1 MKQIACY
8 ITGGW
13 TECGAMQS
21 FLRRIN
27 PNLNYRQRC
36 PNKPKGKKGI
46 AIQGKTLK
54 GIMPCMSGLT
64 GEQLIKFMYQDI
76 DRHPEEIS
84 PCSAI
89 LLEDD
94 LDGRFHSLS
103 SKEINAYRI
112 KIQDEVNKRAK
123 RDLPVIF
130 LFASPEIETWF
141 IADWKNSFASIYKK
155 EFGGN
160 LTGPESQ
167 FFSET
172 FLRYIKENIL
182 KQYYDNLE
190 DYGSFDEKYLKISD
204 ILIDALA
211 LQYREYLR
219 NNYEQQTLAKKIID
233 ESTLYYSKRLHG
245 DRMLRYIQPE
255 NVLQK
260 CKLYFSSGYHTLH
273 NL

>member
-21 FLRRIN
+21 FLRQIN

-36 PNKPKGKKGI
+36 PNKPKRKKGV
-46 AIQGKTLK
+46 AIKGETLK
-54 GIMPCMSGLT
+54 GIMPSMSGLT
-64 GEQLIKFMYQDI
+64 GENLIQFMYNDI

-84 PCSAI
+84 SCCAI

-103 SKEINAYRI
+103 SEEINAYRE
-112 KIQDEVNKRAK
+112 KIQDEVNKRVK
-123 RDLPVIF
+123 RELPVIF

-141 IADWKNSFASIYKK
+141 IADWENTFASIYKK
-155 EFGGN
+155 EFGGS
-160 LTGPESQ
+160 LTGPESR

-182 KQYYDNLE
+182 KQYHDNLE
-190 DYGSFDEKYLKISD
+190 GYGFFDEKYLKISD

-211 LQYREYLR
+211 LQYREYLG
-219 NNYEQQTLAKKIID
+219 NNYGQQTLAKKIID
-233 ESTLYYSKRLHG
+233 ESTLYYSKRIHG
-245 DRMLRYIQPE
+245 DRMLRRIKSE
-255 NVLQK
+255 NVLKK
-260 CKLYFSSGYHTLH
+260 CKLHFSLGYHKLH
-273 NL
+273 DL